1 MVETDPSE
9 KKPAGGNIPGEP
21 LPGVPLPME
30 VVPDRTEKKSEEGDS
45 EEEGSLLSR
54 MTEEERA
61 AAQKEVEREIA
72 ALRAAEDA
80 QFAAETAAPPLIEEP
95 EKLVALAPE
104 MKLWVTPDSKSLV
117 MIGVVTLREGPLE
130 LFCCRRNSKEYES
143 IVALAV
149 KPVLIHAGLIAIGA
163 KPGKPVQYQP
173 EFVPP
178 SGETIEIRLRWK
190 DTDGKTRECPA
201 QDWVARSGETVDVP
215 QGDGSVKKEPKPMD
229 THWVFTG
236 SMSYRDEAGLNH
248 YIADETGEL
257 VGLSN
262 FVGAILDVP
271 IRSSDMNDDLMFEP
285 YTARIPP
292 LGTAVTLILTPI
304 KEQPPNGK

>member
-1 MVETDPSE
+1 MSRQFGKRILLVLWFSFLAVLLVVGLWRLHGKRDRAAAPPGRSVGTASESRAPGKTDAPPVIDLGVLAPLVETDPSE

-80 QFAAETAAPPLIEEP
+80 QFAEETAAPPLVEEP

-143 IVALAV
+143 IV
-149 KPVLIHAGLIAIGA
+149 
-163 KPGKPVQYQP
+163 
-173 EFVPP
+173 
-178 SGETIEIRLRWK
+178 
-190 DTDGKTRECPA
+190 
-201 QDWVARSGETVDVP
+201 
-215 QGDGSVKKEPKPMD
+215 
-229 THWVFTG
+229 
-236 SMSYRDEAGLNH
+236 
-248 YIADETGEL
+248 
-257 VGLSN
+257 
-262 FVGAILDVP
+262 
-271 IRSSDMNDDLMFEP
+271 
-285 YTARIPP
+285 
-292 LGTAVTLILTPI
+292 
-304 KEQPPNGK
+304 